1 MASSRPRSPLVG
13 RPRWPRGDRLDG
25 SRAVRLSD
33 GSSVL
38 GGGVGAM
45 SSDPGRVWMDL
56 CWERGMGSC
65 GSQVPPPLPARN
77 GSCPMRASFP
87 LTCLHEDPAS
97 KYRTSENTLQSM
109 INSEEEAG
117 GRVGVTC
124 PAKELKLHPWGQH
137 PKSAPQSVVRP
148 PPGSH
153 SRPVLSTHGTDT
165 TWDSTQTCRTQGCA
179 RGPEN

>member
-1 MASSRPRSPLVG
+1 MAALSWDVVLERCRPIQAGCGWICVG
-13 RPRWPRGDRLDG
+13 RGGWVAVALRSLLLFLRGH
-25 SRAVRLSD
+25 
-33 GSSVL
+33 
-38 GGGVGAM
+38 
-45 SSDPGRVWMDL
+45 W
-56 CWERGMGSC
+56 
-65 GSQVPPPLPARN
+65 
-77 GSCPMRASFP
+77 SCPMKASFP